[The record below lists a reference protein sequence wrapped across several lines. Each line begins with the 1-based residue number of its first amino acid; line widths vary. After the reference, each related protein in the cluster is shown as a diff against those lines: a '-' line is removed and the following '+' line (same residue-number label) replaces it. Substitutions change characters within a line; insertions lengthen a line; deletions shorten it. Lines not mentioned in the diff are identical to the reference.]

1 MDTFTSNFYDIGLL
15 DDYDA
20 LVSTANLISELVN
33 PLKEYLFK
41 FNLTWECFI
50 KKLYQIYVYN
60 DALVQNNLPTFI
72 GQVK

>member
-1 MDTFTSNFYDIGLL
+1 MDTFTSNFYDTGLL